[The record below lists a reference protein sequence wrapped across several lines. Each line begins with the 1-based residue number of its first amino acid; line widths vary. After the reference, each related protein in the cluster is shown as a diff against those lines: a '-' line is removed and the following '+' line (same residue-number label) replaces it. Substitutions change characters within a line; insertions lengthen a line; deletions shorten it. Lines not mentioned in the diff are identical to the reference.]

1 LNSQNDGPK
10 SKQYYRAITLA
21 DNLGAVFLA
30 FSWLPAISNLGSWTA
45 AVFISIIIGTVAV
58 LVSTNLCYY
67 LDRKYKEVGASGLD
81 YFISSVLPYLFALVP
96 MMAILAIDSFAE
108 MIGNLLIA
116 YVDFGLFLLFLVILQ
131 YPKSMMFMGRLSKI
145 SNNRFLSIVDKLA
158 ADMGMEKIN
167 LYFLEWRRFKIANAF
182 QAGPKAV
189 LDIHF

>member
-1 LNSQNDGPK
+1 
-10 SKQYYRAITLA
+10 LA
-21 DNLGAVFLA
+21 PV
-30 FSWLPAISNLGSWTA
+30 
-45 AVFISIIIGTVAV
+45 
-58 LVSTNLCYY
+58 
-67 LDRKYKEVGASGLD
+67 D

-96 MMAILAIDSFAE
+96 MMAILAIVSFAE

-116 YVDFGLFLLFLVILQ
+116 YVDFGLFLLFFVILQ

-145 SNNRFLSIVDKLA
+145 SNNRFLSIVDKVA

-182 QAGPKAV
+182 QVGPKAV